1 MLFKEKTA
9 VIVKGGGDIGT
20 GVAHRLFR
28 EGYRIVVVDIDRPT
42 AVRRQVSFCE
52 AIYQGEVQVEEVRA
66 RKIAVDKKL
75 VEQLKLHQFVPV
87 VVDQDNSGSMVIKL
101 FELLR
106 HQFKPHILIDAILA
120 KKNLG
125 TSITDAD
132 LVLGLGPG
140 FVAGNEVHYIIETN
154 RGPDLGKV
162 IRSGSAEPD
171 TKVPAPV
178 LGISGDRVIR
188 APMSGIFNPAVQ
200 IGQMV
205 MQGQNLG
212 EINGNKISAPI
223 SGLIRGLL
231 KEGLSVK
238 PGMKLG
244 DIDPRGDAVKANRIS
259 DKADKIAE
267 GVSQAIGQFFGV
279 TS

>member
-66 RKIAVDKKL
+66 RKIAVDAKL

-106 HQFKPHILIDAILA
+106 MQFKPLILIDAILA

-154 RGPDLGKV
+154 RGPNLGKV
-162 IRSGSAEPD
+162 ILSGSAEPD

-188 APMSGIFNPAVQ
+188 APVSGIFSPAVQ
-200 IGQMV
+200 IGQV
-205 MQGQNLG
+205 VIQGQNLG

-231 KEGLSVK
+231 KEGLSVE

-244 DIDPRGDAVKANRIS
+244 DIDPRGDAVNANRIS
-259 DKADKIAE
+259 DKANIIAE
-267 GVSQAIGQFFGV
+267 GVSQAIEQFFGV
-279 TS
+279 IS